1 MGSREQFCGVHSISH
16 SSSDTFC
23 LCHHVEN
30 GGETEFPVCDLKCQ
44 PTEGT
49 AILWSNVRRD
59 EENGEWVPDPRTIHR
74 GCPVQSGRKIGMN
87 I

>member
-1 MGSREQFCGVHSISH
+1 MTLFVYVN
-16 SSSDTFC
+16 T
-23 LCHHVEN
+23 VEN

-59 EENGEWVPDPRTIHR
+59 EEKGEWIPDPRDTSR
-74 GCPVQSGRKIGMN
+74 MSCSIGKKDRN
-87 I
+87 EYLDHGSFPHLSLRTSFYS